1 MPAPEAARPGSQR
14 PASEPTEK
22 MPDTMKQEDAR
33 LTENIGPGMDPICY
47 RPLAKQGSETSQAAY
62 TQADLRGLLE
72 KVTLNPE
79 QAESG
84 HFKRYDS
91 KPQPGQASAVSVLST
106 SKLANQAAPKVTC
119 AAPPLVV

>member
-1 MPAPEAARPGSQR
+1 
-14 PASEPTEK
+14 
-22 MPDTMKQEDAR
+22 MPDTMKREDAK
-33 LTENIGPGMDPICY
+33 LTENIGPGMEPNCY

-84 HFKRYDS
+84 YFKRYG
-91 KPQPGQASAVSVLST
+91 PTTQPCQASAVSVLST

-119 AAPPLVV
+119 AAPYISVWPH